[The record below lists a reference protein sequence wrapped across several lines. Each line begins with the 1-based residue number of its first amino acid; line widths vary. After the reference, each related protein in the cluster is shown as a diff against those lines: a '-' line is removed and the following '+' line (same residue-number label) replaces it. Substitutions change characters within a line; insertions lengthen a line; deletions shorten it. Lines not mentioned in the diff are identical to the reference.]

1 MNILHFILE
10 LAQNHLYNPNCE
22 HFGGAGLFITDKGPD
37 TNSHGD
43 VIVVHEDAGT
53 LSWLVYCLKAAYQKQ
68 IFYGNKYEFYTSV
81 GSFMNEAKREG
92 KNTHKIIEE
101 VLYKVEKS
109 FGPPTNKPD
118 FDKDD
123 LNN

>member
-1 MNILHFILE
+1 
-10 LAQNHLYNPNCE
+10 
-22 HFGGAGLFITDKGPD
+22 
-37 TNSHGD
+37 
-43 VIVVHEDAGT
+43 
-53 LSWLVYCLKAAYQKQ
+53 
-68 IFYGNKYEFYTSV
+68 
-81 GSFMNEAKREG
+81 MNEAKREG

-118 FDKDD
+118 FDEDD